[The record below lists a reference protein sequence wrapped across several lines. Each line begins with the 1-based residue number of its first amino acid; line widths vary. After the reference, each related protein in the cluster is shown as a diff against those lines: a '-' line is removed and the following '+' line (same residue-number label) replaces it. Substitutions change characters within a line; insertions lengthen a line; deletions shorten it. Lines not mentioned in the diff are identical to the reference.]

1 MIEFLLLF
9 VAITLLIIIIP
20 LVSTYQ
26 IVKSIIHQD
35 YRGLVVWFYGTARA
49 IDILGNVISANM
61 FNDIL
66 IKSKGYKFGRRGETL
81 SSVIGKNHRD
91 NTLTWTG
98 SVIRKTLDSIDTNHT
113 LKSILSDEEINRRK

>member
-1 MIEFLLLF
+1 MKELSLLF

-26 IVKSIIHQD
+26 IVKSLIHQD
-35 YRGLVVWFYGTARA
+35 SRGLLVWFYGTARA

-66 IKSKGYKFGRRGETL
+66 IKSNGYRFGRRGETL
-81 SSVIGKNHRD
+81 SSVIGKNHID

>member
-1 MIEFLLLF
+1 MKELSLLF

-35 YRGLVVWFYGTARA
+35 SRGLLVWFYGTARA
-49 IDILGNVISANM
+49 IDILGNVICANM
-61 FNDIL
+61 FSDIL
-66 IKSKGYKFGRRGETL
+66 IKSKGYRFGRRGETL
-81 SSVIGKNHRD
+81 SSVIGKNYRD
-91 NTLTWTG
+91 KTLTWIG

>member
-9 VAITLLIIIIP
+9 VAITLLFLLIP
-20 LVSTYQ
+20 LVSLYQ

-35 YRGLVVWFYGTARA
+35 ARSLVVWFYGSARA
-49 IDILGNVISANM
+49 IDILGNVICANM

-81 SSVIGKNHRD
+81 SSVLGKNYRD
-91 NTLTWTG
+91 ATLTWVG
-98 SVIRKTLDSIDTNHT
+98 SSLRKTLDFIDTNHT
-113 LKSILSDEEINRRK
+113 LKSILSDEEINQRK